1 MLTKLQNNTYF
12 WACRDKNLKL
22 DNMEDFKSKR
32 TDKGIMEL
40 SLPFALGVALGC
52 ALMPSGRQDAFPT
65 LCLICSTALGALI
78 LWCMR
83 KKRPLGAYALC
94 FLLAGLLSGLSVG
107 ISTIPSALEPRLPE
121 KARLSFISG
130 IEEID
135 WSSEELPALAKALL
149 CADKSGLSK
158 DLQQTFR
165 DAGASHLLALSG
177 LHLGLIYSILQ
188 FLLSP
193 LGGFRVSRLLRGILT
208 VGLSLFYTLMCGAS
222 DSLVRALLFII
233 LSEISKFFPSRMARR
248 RDILCAALL
257 IQLCIRPGSIRSLSF
272 QLSYLAVASIVFVL
286 PTLQEIYPRG
296 KRHELGKKVWD
307 AACTA
312 ICCQAATAPLLWVK
326 FRTFPK
332 YFILTN
338 LLAVGVCELF
348 LMCSLALTALSGLG
362 WKAHILKSLTEALGE
377 GLIFILETICSL

>member
-208 VGLSLFYTLMCGAS
+208 VGLSSFYTLMCGAS

-326 FRTFPK
+326 FKTFPK

-338 LLAVGVCELF
+338 LLAVWVCELF

>member
-208 VGLSLFYTLMCGAS
+208 VGLSSFYTLMCGAS

-272 QLSYLAVASIVFVL
+272 QLSYLAVASIVFGL

>member
-78 LWCMR
+78 LWCM
-83 KKRPLGAYALC
+83 KKERPLGAYPLC

-107 ISTIPSALEPRLPE
+107 ISTIPSALEPRLPAQ
-121 KARLSFISG
+121 ARLSFISG

-208 VGLSLFYTLMCGAS
+208 VGLSSFYTLMCGAS

>member
-83 KKRPLGAYALC
+83 KKRPLGAYPLC

-208 VGLSLFYTLMCGAS
+208 VGLSSFYTLMCGAS

>member
-12 WACRDKNLKL
+12 WTCRDKNLKL

-208 VGLSLFYTLMCGAS
+208 VGLSSFYTLMCGAS

>member
-107 ISTIPSALEPRLPE
+107 ISTIPPALSPRLPAQ
-121 KARLSFISG
+121 ARLSFISG

-208 VGLSLFYTLMCGAS
+208 VGLSSFYTLMCGAS

>member
-208 VGLSLFYTLMCGAS
+208 VGLSSFYTLMCGAS

-326 FRTFPK
+326 FKTFPK

>member
-1 MLTKLQNNTYF
+1 
-12 WACRDKNLKL
+12 
-22 DNMEDFKSKR
+22 
-32 TDKGIMEL
+32 
-40 SLPFALGVALGC
+40 
-52 ALMPSGRQDAFPT
+52 
-65 LCLICSTALGALI
+65 
-78 LWCMR
+78 
-83 KKRPLGAYALC
+83 
-94 FLLAGLLSGLSVG
+94 
-107 ISTIPSALEPRLPE
+107 
-121 KARLSFISG
+121 
-130 IEEID
+130 
-135 WSSEELPALAKALL
+135 
-149 CADKSGLSK
+149 
-158 DLQQTFR
+158 
-165 DAGASHLLALSG
+165 
-177 LHLGLIYSILQ
+177 
-188 FLLSP
+188 
-193 LGGFRVSRLLRGILT
+193 
-208 VGLSLFYTLMCGAS
+208 MCGAS

>member
-1 MLTKLQNNTYF
+1 MLLNNAVDRY
-12 WACRDKNLKL
+12 
-22 DNMEDFKSKR
+22 
-32 TDKGIMEL
+32 L
-40 SLPFALGVALGC
+40 SPESGSSATIVLPLF
-52 ALMPSGRQDAFPT
+52 
-65 LCLICSTALGALI
+65 
-78 LWCMR
+78 
-83 KKRPLGAYALC
+83 
-94 FLLAGLLSGLSVG
+94 SGLFAR
-107 ISTIPSALEPRLPE
+107 ISAAFNAAP
-121 KARLSFISG
+121 
-130 IEEID
+130 EEIPTRTP
-135 WSSEELPALAKALL
+135 SALAKALL

-208 VGLSLFYTLMCGAS
+208 VGLSSFYTLMCGAS

-257 IQLCIRPGSIRSLSF
+257 IQLCIRPGSIRSLSV

>member
-40 SLPFALGVALGC
+40 SLPFALGVTLGC
-52 ALMPSGRQDAFPT
+52 TLLPSGRQDAFPT
-65 LCLICSTALGALI
+65 LCLVCSTALGALI

-107 ISTIPSALEPRLPE
+107 ISTIPSALAPRLPAQ
-121 KARLSFISG
+121 ARLSFISG

-193 LGGFRVSRLLRGILT
+193 LGGFRVSRLLRSIFT
-208 VGLSLFYTLMCGAS
+208 VGLSSFYTLMCGAS

-296 KRHELGKKVWD
+296 RRHELGKKVWD

-377 GLIFILETICSL
+377 GLIFVLETICSL

>member
-158 DLQQTFR
+158 DLQETFR
-165 DAGASHLLALSG
+165 AAGASHLLALSG

-208 VGLSLFYTLMCGAS
+208 VGLSSFYTLMCGAS

>member
-78 LWCMR
+78 LWCM
-83 KKRPLGAYALC
+83 KKERPLGVYPLC

-107 ISTIPSALEPRLPE
+107 ISTIPSALSPRLPAQ
-121 KARLSFISG
+121 ARLSFISG

-208 VGLSLFYTLMCGAS
+208 VGLSSFYTLMCGAS

>member
-94 FLLAGLLSGLSVG
+94 FLFAGLLSGLSVG
-107 ISTIPSALEPRLPE
+107 ISTIPSALSPRLPAQ
-121 KARLSFISG
+121 ARLSFISG

-193 LGGFRVSRLLRGILT
+193 LGGFWVSRLLRGILT
-208 VGLSLFYTLMCGAS
+208 VGLSSFYTLMCGAS

>member
-52 ALMPSGRQDAFPT
+52 ALLPSGRQDAFPT

-83 KKRPLGAYALC
+83 KTRPLGAYALC

-107 ISTIPSALEPRLPE
+107 ISTSPSALSPRLPAQ
-121 KARLSFISG
+121 ARLSFISG

-158 DLQQTFR
+158 DLQQTVR

-208 VGLSLFYTLMCGAS
+208 VGLSSFYTLMCGAS

>member
-107 ISTIPSALEPRLPE
+107 ISTIPSALVPRLPAQ
-121 KARLSFISG
+121 ARLSFISG

-208 VGLSLFYTLMCGAS
+208 VGLSSFYTLMCGAS

>member
-193 LGGFRVSRLLRGILT
+193 LGGFRVSRLLRGILP
-208 VGLSLFYTLMCGAS
+208 VGLSSFYTLMCGAS

>member
-208 VGLSLFYTLMCGAS
+208 VGLSSFYTLMCGAS